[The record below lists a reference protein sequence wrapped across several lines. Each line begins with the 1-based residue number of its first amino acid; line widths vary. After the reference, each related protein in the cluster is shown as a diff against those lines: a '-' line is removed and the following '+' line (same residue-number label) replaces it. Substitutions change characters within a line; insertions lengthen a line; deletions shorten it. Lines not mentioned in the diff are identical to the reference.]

1 MDPND
6 RMNAESKLQNGARN
20 RGDGGWGRTFAR
32 FRCRHRSN
40 RCHPMPV
47 SMGHSGLAAKSDAD
61 VESKPAR
68 HMSLTRCL
76 SRSGCAQRERTRRLK
91 MKVDMP
97 GKKRR
102 KLAKWTSESV
112 RPIVFVGAKNSNAG
126 TVRPGPHQCQ
136 SLSGAHTR
144 QQYEKKTP
152 KLGQTLMWRLKR
164 KRRFPRHYWQGA
176 IMAAWVGQRSPS
188 KTCIVGAT
196 VDVAFQGQAFF
207 ANRQSGKWILFQ
219 LPPARLSADRR
230 LIAGVKLIRVPSGP
244 RRHRNWH
251 SPRPPVFP
259 TSPFSTFNNITL
271 ITATILQR
279 RFQLWI
285 LSSSDPQCTTYYHDV
300 EVKEVVCNRLTG
312 YVQGK
317 QG

>member
-20 RGDGGWGRTFAR
+20 RGDGGWGRTFTR
-32 FRCRHRSN
+32 FRCRHRSS

-47 SMGHSGLAAKSDAD
+47 SMGHSGLADFILAAKSDPD

-68 HMSLTRCL
+68 HMALTRCL

-102 KLAKWTSESV
+102 KQTGKVDLRVCATDCV
-112 RPIVFVGAKNSNAG
+112 RGGQNSNAG

-136 SLSGAHTR
+136 NLSGAHTR
-144 QQYEKKTP
+144 QQYEKKKT
-152 KLGQTLMWRLKR
+152 KLGQTLMWRLEKT
-164 KRRFPRHYWQGA
+164 RRFPRHYWQGA
-176 IMAAWVGQRSPS
+176 IMAAWAGQRSPS

-196 VDVAFQGQAFF
+196 DVAFQGQAFVQP
-207 ANRQSGKWILFQ
+207 ANRENGDFSR

-230 LIAGVKLIRVPSGP
+230 LIAGVKLIRVPSSP

-251 SPRPPVFP
+251 SPRPHPFP
-259 TSPFSTFNNITL
+259 TSPFSAFNNIAL
-271 ITATILQR
+271 ITTTILQR

-285 LSSSDPQCTTYYHDV
+285 LSSSDPQCSTCSHDM
-300 EVKEVVCNRLTG
+300 EVKEGCNR
-312 YVQGK
+312 
-317 QG
+317 

>member
-32 FRCRHRSN
+32 FRCRHRSS

-47 SMGHSGLAAKSDAD
+47 SMGHSGLADFILAAKSDPD

-144 QQYEKKTP
+144 QQYEKKNQTRANSDVEIGKDRTFP
-152 KLGQTLMWRLKR
+152 ATLLARCNNGSLGWTKVTVKNMQCWSHRR
-164 KRRFPRHYWQGA
+164 RRFSR
-176 IMAAWVGQRSPS
+176 PS
-188 KTCIVGAT
+188 ILCNPPI
-196 VDVAFQGQAFF
+196 
-207 ANRQSGKWILFQ
+207 GKMET
-219 LPPARLSADRR
+219 
-230 LIAGVKLIRVPSGP
+230 
-244 RRHRNWH
+244 
-251 SPRPPVFP
+251 FP
-259 TSPFSTFNNITL
+259 GCHL
-271 ITATILQR
+271 L
-279 RFQLWI
+279 
-285 LSSSDPQCTTYYHDV
+285 V
-300 EVKEVVCNRLTG
+300 
-312 YVQGK
+312 
-317 QG
+317 